1 MARRASPQKLNLKLV
16 GNGGFERVLQP
27 LHRWIWSNA
36 HRRGSKLL
44 GFAATEADSGRDMA
58 RAAECTKDALLRRI
72 YLRHSQDEAKHAKLF
87 TTRARSIFAA
97 LAKDDPG
104 SAFQGNWFT
113 PGERGLDDLDVDK
126 ESDAS
131 LLAFLFLSERAGA
144 RRFVVYQ
151 DVLEADPETRDVFGL
166 VIPDEAFHTNYSY
179 TQLKRISPKHYGLH
193 ILWAK
198 LGRAWKAYL
207 RLAAA
212 VASVMGAVVLTVQY
226 FVVLP
231 LFAFMA
237 KRSGKKELPG
247 WIESRAAG
255 QASLRSQ
262 Y

>member
-1 MARRASPQKLNLKLV
+1 MVQALPRRGSLKLI

-27 LHRWIWSNA
+27 IHRWVWSDA
-36 HRRGSKLL
+36 HRRASKLL

-58 RAAECTKDALLRRI
+58 RAAECTKDPLLRRI
-72 YLRHSQDEAKHAKLF
+72 YLRHSLDEQKHAKLF
-87 TTRARSIFAA
+87 TSRARAIFASLDQA
-97 LAKDDPG
+97 G
-104 SAFQGNWFT
+104 SRSSFQGNWFT
-113 PGERGLDDLDVDK
+113 PGERGLDDLEVDN
-126 ESDAS
+126 ETDAS

-151 DVLEADPETRDVFGL
+151 DVLDVDVETRDVFGVVL
-166 VIPDEAFHTNYSY
+166 PDEAFHTNYSY
-179 TQLKRISPKHYGLH
+179 TQLKRVSPKHYAFH

-212 VASVMGAVVLTVQY
+212 VASVMGAVVLSVQY
-226 FVVLP
+226 FVFLP

-237 KRSGKKELPG
+237 KRSAKQELPG
-247 WIESRAAG
+247 WAESRATS
-255 QASLRSQ
+255 QASLHSQ